1 MTKTNK
7 TSEFL
12 TDFPLGKVPTFKS
25 STGLALFESD
35 AIAQYAAESGPAS
48 NQLLGSIPEERASI
62 RQWIGFADH
71 ELFEPLQNMVLWRF
85 GMAPYDGKLE
95 RDSFGRFEIALRVLE
110 THLQGRLYVATDH
123 LDLADLSVAAALVW
137 GFGLIIDK
145 EMRTHCP
152 LTVEWYLRVIEQD
165 QVKIA
170 FGEKN
175 FIDVRKEAT
184 Q

>member
-12 TDFPLGKVPTFKS
+12 SEFPLGQVPTFRS

-48 NQLLGSIPEERASI
+48 SQLLGSTLDERAVI

-71 ELFEPLQNMVLWRF
+71 ELFGSLQNMVLWRF
-85 GMAPYDGKLE
+85 GMAPYDDKLE
-95 RDSFGRFEIALRVLE
+95 RDSFARFEIALRVLE
-110 THLQGRLYVATDH
+110 KHLQGRLYVATDH

-137 GFGLIIDK
+137 GFGHIVDK
-145 EMRTHCP
+145 EMRTHYP
-152 LTVEWYLRVIEQD
+152 LTVKWYIRVIEQE
-165 QVKIA
+165 QVKLFFA
-170 FGEKN
+170 EKE
-175 FIDVRKEAT
+175 FIDARKEGN